1 MDKKSSITKMLSLA
15 NRLNEIVS
23 EMQARKD
30 ALLAEQ
36 TRKAA

>member
-1 MDKKSSITKMLSLA
+1 MDKKTSMTKMLKLA
-15 NRLNEIVS
+15 NRLNEIVA

-36 TRKAA
+36 NRKAA

>member
-1 MDKKSSITKMLSLA
+1 MDKKSSMTKMLKLA
-15 NRLNEIVS
+15 NRLNEIVA

-36 TRKAA
+36 ARKAA